1 MRAGDAVAL
10 SQTGQRRSRN
20 SVALTGRNSYYKP
33 MHQVKMFKGSE
44 SDLGGLEK
52 QINTWLAGENVRV
65 INMSGNIAP
74 QSPPP
79 PDKGALNIS
88 AYPPSDVLVIIQYE
102 K

>member
-1 MRAGDAVAL
+1 
-10 SQTGQRRSRN
+10 
-20 SVALTGRNSYYKP
+20 

-65 INMSGNIAP
+65 IHLSGNIAP

-79 PDKGALNIS
+79 PEKGALNIT